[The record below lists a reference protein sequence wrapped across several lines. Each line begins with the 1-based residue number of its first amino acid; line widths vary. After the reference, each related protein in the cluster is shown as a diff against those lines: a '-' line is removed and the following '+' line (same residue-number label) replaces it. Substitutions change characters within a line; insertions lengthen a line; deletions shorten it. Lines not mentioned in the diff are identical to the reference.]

1 MDELFA
7 KKIYYEYDVDRG
19 LSELEYIQLVKDAYS
34 ELKNE
39 AKAGNL
45 VFYEELEVFQKLRER
60 GYKGNELLVLLGAIV
75 GACSEYEAEN
85 GHPLLSSIVINRDT
99 CRSGL
104 GFYYLSKVPPA
115 LSRKNWED
123 KNIRPPEIVMRQ
135 RDAFWLYE
143 VQKVHEW
150 WQKADLE

>member
-60 GYKGNELLVLLGAIV
+60 GYKGNELLVLLGAVV

-85 GHPLLSSIVINRDT
+85 GHPLLSSIVMNRDT
-99 CRSGL
+99 RRLGL
-104 GFYYLSKVPPA
+104 GFYY
-115 LSRKNWED
+115 
-123 KNIRPPEIVMRQ
+123 
-135 RDAFWLYE
+135 F
-143 VQKVHEW
+143 
-150 WQKADLE
+150 